1 MILTGPAIA
10 VAHAQGQITI
20 EPFREDQLGPNSYDF
35 TLGERC
41 KIYENIELDAAKD
54 NPTRDLTLDAKGMLL
69 EPGRIYLVNTAEIIG
84 SSHFV
89 PIIRGRSSVG
99 RLGLFVHITADLID
113 IGSHN
118 QLTLQL
124 TAMQPV
130 RVYAGMRIGQVT
142 FWSVEGAIDHYRGK
156 YQHLQSPAS
165 SQSFKEF
172 HQNGQQSS
180 KK

>member
-1 MILTGPAIA
+1 MILTGTAIA
-10 VAHAQGQITI
+10 AAHERGEITI
-20 EPFREDQLGPNSYDF
+20 EPFCEDRIGPNSYDF

-41 KIYENIELDAAKD
+41 KIYQNTELDAAKD
-54 NPTRDLTLDAKGMLL
+54 NPTRDLIVDNNGILL
-69 EPGRIYLVNTAEIIG
+69 EPSRIYLFNTAEIIG
-84 SSHFV
+84 SSHYV

-113 IGSHN
+113 IGSCN

-130 RVYAGMRIGQVT
+130 HIYPGMLIGQVT
-142 FWSVEGAIDHYRGK
+142 FWRVEGPIEHYRGK
-156 YQHLQSPAS
+156 YQNLQSPSS

-172 HQNGQQSS
+172 NLHGQKSIE
-180 KK
+180 K